1 MSREQIMRKLL
12 APAVLRSTLVG
23 VAAALAL
30 SALAL
35 SVLALSGCAAGQI
48 TQTDAQVAAVN
59 GASGDVG
66 PIALRDVVL
75 AYPGGEDVFG
85 YAPGDEAP
93 LLLTIINSGTRTEE
107 LVSVSTPAAG
117 EVVVDG
123 MTTIPGGF
131 VVSSIDD
138 ARTRGSSSAG
148 DAADRMLG
156 IGELRIVL
164 TDLTGPIRPGLPTF
178 VTFRFREAG
187 EVTLRVPIDA
197 PAETLPEPAEDSPPG
212 DEQSTGEG

>member
-1 MSREQIMRKLL
+1 VSREQIMRKRS

-23 VAAALAL
+23 IALVGIAAL
-30 SALAL
+30 S
-35 SVLALSGCAAGQI
+35 LSGCAAGQV

-59 GASGDVG
+59 GANGDIG

-85 YAPGDEAP
+85 YAAGDEAP
-93 LLLTIINSGTRTEE
+93 LLVTIVNSGTQTDE
-107 LVSVSTPAAG
+107 LVAVSTPAAG

-131 VVSSIDD
+131 VVSSPDD
-138 ARTRGSSSAG
+138 ARTRGPSSAAG
-148 DAADRMLG
+148 TADRTLG

-164 TDLTGPIRPGLPTF
+164 AELTGPIRPGLPTF
-178 VTFRFREAG
+178 VTFRFRDAG

-197 PAETLPEPAEDSPPG
+197 PAETRSEPAEDSPPG
-212 DEQSTGEG
+212 DEQTGEG

>member
-1 MSREQIMRKLL
+1 VSREQIMRKRS

-23 VAAALAL
+23 IALVGIAAL
-30 SALAL
+30 S
-35 SVLALSGCAAGQI
+35 LSGCAAGQV

-59 GASGDVG
+59 GANGDIG

-85 YAPGDEAP
+85 YAAGDEAP
-93 LLLTIINSGTRTEE
+93 LLVTIVNSGTQTDE
-107 LVSVSTPAAG
+107 LVAVSTPAAG

-131 VVSSIDD
+131 VVSSPDD
-138 ARTRGSSSAG
+138 ARTRGPSSAAG
-148 DAADRMLG
+148 TADRTLG
-156 IGELRIVL
+156 IGELQIVL
-164 TDLTGPIRPGLPTF
+164 AELTGPIRPGLPTF
-178 VTFRFREAG
+178 VTFRFRDAG

-197 PAETLPEPAEDSPPG
+197 PAETRSEPAEDSPPG
-212 DEQSTGEG
+212 DEQTGEG

>member
-1 MSREQIMRKLL
+1 MSREQIMRKRS

-23 VAAALAL
+23 IALVGIAAL
-30 SALAL
+30 S
-35 SVLALSGCAAGQI
+35 LSGCAAGQV

-59 GASGDVG
+59 GANGDIG

-85 YAPGDEAP
+85 YAAGDEAP
-93 LLLTIINSGTRTEE
+93 LLVTIVNSGTQTDE
-107 LVSVSTPAAG
+107 LVAVSTPAG

-131 VVSSIDD
+131 VVSSPDD
-138 ARTRGSSSAG
+138 ARTRGPSSAAG
-148 DAADRMLG
+148 TADRTLG

-164 TDLTGPIRPGLPTF
+164 AELTGPIRPGLPTF
-178 VTFRFREAG
+178 VTFRFRDAG

-197 PAETLPEPAEDSPPG
+197 PAETRSEPAEDSPPG
-212 DEQSTGEG
+212 DEQTGEG

>member
-1 MSREQIMRKLL
+1 MSREQITRNRP

-23 VAAALAL
+23 IAAAL
-30 SALAL
+30 S
-35 SVLALSGCAAGQI
+35 LSGCAAGQI

-59 GASGDVG
+59 GASGDIG
-66 PIALRDVVL
+66 PIALRDAVL

-85 YAPGDEAP
+85 YAAGDDAP
-93 LLLTIINSGTRTEE
+93 LLVTIVNSGTRTEE
-107 LVSVSTPAAG
+107 LVSVSTPATG

-131 VVSSIDD
+131 VVTSPDE
-138 ARTRGSSSAG
+138 ARTRGTSSAAG
-148 DAADRMLG
+148 AVDRTLG
-156 IGELRIVL
+156 IGQLRIVL

-178 VTFRFREAG
+178 VTFRFRDAG

-197 PAETLPEPAEDSPPG
+197 PAETRSEPAEDSPPG
-212 DEQSTGEG
+212 DEQTGEG

>member
-1 MSREQIMRKLL
+1 MSREQIMRKRS

-23 VAAALAL
+23 IALVGIAAL
-30 SALAL
+30 S
-35 SVLALSGCAAGQI
+35 LSGCAAGQV

-59 GASGDVG
+59 GANGDIG

-85 YAPGDEAP
+85 YAAGDEAP
-93 LLLTIINSGTRTEE
+93 LLVTIVNSGTQTDE
-107 LVSVSTPAAG
+107 LVAVSTPAAG

-123 MTTIPGGF
+123 MTTIPSGF
-131 VVSSIDD
+131 VVSSPDD
-138 ARTRGSSSAG
+138 ARTRGPSSAAG
-148 DAADRMLG
+148 TADRTLG

-164 TDLTGPIRPGLPTF
+164 AELTGPIRPGLPTF
-178 VTFRFREAG
+178 VTFRFRDAG

-197 PAETLPEPAEDSPPG
+197 PAETRSEPAEDSPPG
-212 DEQSTGEG
+212 DEQTGEG

>member
-1 MSREQIMRKLL
+1 MSREQIMRKRS

-23 VAAALAL
+23 IALVGIAAL
-30 SALAL
+30 S
-35 SVLALSGCAAGQI
+35 LSGCAAGQV

-59 GASGDVG
+59 GANGDIG

-85 YAPGDEAP
+85 YAAGDEAP
-93 LLLTIINSGTRTEE
+93 LLVTIVNSGTQTDE
-107 LVSVSTPAAG
+107 LVAVSTPAAG

-131 VVSSIDD
+131 VVSSPDD
-138 ARTRGSSSAG
+138 ARTRGPSSAAG
-148 DAADRMLG
+148 TADRTLG

-164 TDLTGPIRPGLPTF
+164 AELTGPIRPGLPTF
-178 VTFRFREAG
+178 VTFRFRDAG

-197 PAETLPEPAEDSPPG
+197 PAETRSEPAEDSPPG
-212 DEQSTGEG
+212 DEQTGEG

>member
-1 MSREQIMRKLL
+1 MRKRS

-23 VAAALAL
+23 IALVGIAAL
-30 SALAL
+30 S
-35 SVLALSGCAAGQI
+35 LSGCAAGQV

-59 GASGDVG
+59 GANGDIG

-85 YAPGDEAP
+85 YAAGDEAP
-93 LLLTIINSGTRTEE
+93 LLVTIVNSGTQTDE
-107 LVSVSTPAAG
+107 LVAVSTPAAG

-131 VVSSIDD
+131 VVSSPDD
-138 ARTRGSSSAG
+138 ARTRGPSSAAG
-148 DAADRMLG
+148 TADRTLG

-164 TDLTGPIRPGLPTF
+164 AELTGPIRPGLPTF
-178 VTFRFREAG
+178 VTFRFRDAG

-197 PAETLPEPAEDSPPG
+197 PAETRSEPAEDSPPG
-212 DEQSTGEG
+212 DEQTGEG